1 MLFRSDPML
10 AAPVAI
16 GVFVGAR
23 AGARLAGRVPAAWLR
38 IAFVGLAAWFALQML
53 LKVLG

>member
-1 MLFRSDPML
+1 ML